1 MYMRDSII
9 LGTCDDIFLD
19 IWDCLDIVNL
29 ALFIDIALSAELNF
43 TFKWLFLSILIFLTV
58 MERLIYRYG
67 ETNLCYGVIF
77 KLKFLSV
84 PSTKVYNI

>member
-1 MYMRDSII
+1 MIFSLIYEIVWI
-9 LGTCDDIFLD
+9 LSKNLKH
-19 IWDCLDIVNL
+19 VNL
-29 ALFIDIALSAELNF
+29 ALFIDIALLAEPNF
-43 TFKWLFLSILIFLTV
+43 TFRWLFLSIYFFLTV

-77 KLKFLSV
+77 KLKFLSD

>member
-1 MYMRDSII
+1 MRLSEYCQKFKHI
-9 LGTCDDIFLD
+9 
-19 IWDCLDIVNL
+19 NL
-29 ALFIDIALSAELNF
+29 ALFIDMALSAELNF
-43 TFKWLFLSILIFLTV
+43 NFKCLFLSIKIFLTV

-77 KLKFLSV
+77 KPIFPSD

>member
-1 MYMRDSII
+1 MIFSLIYEIVLI
-9 LGTCDDIFLD
+9 LAKNLTH
-19 IWDCLDIVNL
+19 VNL

-43 TFKWLFLSILIFLTV
+43 HLKCLFLSIKIFLTV

-77 KLKFLSV
+77 KLKFLSD
-84 PSTKVYNI
+84 PSTKVYHI